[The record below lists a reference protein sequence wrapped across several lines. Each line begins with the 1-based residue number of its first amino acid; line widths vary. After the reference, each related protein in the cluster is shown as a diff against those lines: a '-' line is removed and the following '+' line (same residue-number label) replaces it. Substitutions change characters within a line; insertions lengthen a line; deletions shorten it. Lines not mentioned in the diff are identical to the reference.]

1 MILALLLA
9 AAAPAPAP
17 SSIGGRWLTAEGK
30 AVVEIA
36 PCADRSG
43 PALCGRIA
51 QVLKPR
57 PGGPPT
63 DINNPDPAL
72 RGRPMAGLVIL
83 TEFRPDDDR
92 WRGRIYDPES
102 GRTYRAELTRDG
114 RLLSVKGCWG
124 PFCRTQ
130 SWTALAK

>member
-9 AAAPAPAP
+9 SAPAPIA
-17 SSIGGRWLTAEGK
+17 GRWLTAEGK

-36 PCADRSG
+36 PCAGGGG
-43 PALCGRIA
+43 PDVCGRIA

-57 PGGPPT
+57 PGGPPV
-63 DINNPDPAL
+63 DIKNPDPAL

-83 TEFRPDDDR
+83 TGFRPDGDR

-102 GRTYRAELTRDG
+102 GRTYRSELIRDG
-114 RLLSVKGCWG
+114 RRLTVKGCWG
-124 PFCRTQ
+124 PFCRSQ
-130 SWTALAK
+130 EWAALAR